1 MNGLKVMLYRQL
13 SAAWH
18 YRWQAVLFAWLV
30 CAVGWAAVFA
40 IPNQY
45 ESSARMY
52 VDADAVLTPL
62 LRGLAVDT
70 TNAGQVDMLQRTL
83 LSRPNLD
90 KLISKTNLEL
100 ELTNLAD
107 REQMIDRLSTEI
119 KITPQ
124 TRNLFTIN
132 YRNKSPRLAY
142 DVVRTMLAT
151 FVESKT
157 GTNRSEVETAT
168 KFLSEQIA
176 SYERQL
182 RDAERRRAE
191 FKTKYIDLLPPD
203 GGGMNRLDAQNN
215 AVRTLQGQLQ
225 DGLAR
230 REALSRELT
239 TTAPMVV
246 TETDP
251 AVQANPGMSANAGRL
266 RDAERTLA
274 ELRLRYTEANPDVI
288 AQRNLVASIRAGGLG
303 PDPGSPAPV
312 STPGRSRSAPNPVYE
327 QLKVRLVEN
336 DAVIA
341 SLQRQIAEGLKERD
355 RLQDIARGAPGL
367 AAEYT
372 NLNRDYDVL
381 RKNYDDL
388 TTRREA
394 MRISTAADAE
404 GDKVKIQVI
413 DPPTVPQIPVAPKR
427 ILLIS
432 GVLFA
437 ALGAGGAL
445 AFLLVQMDQSF
456 HSLEDLR
463 MLGFPVVG
471 GVSMLAASVPFS
483 RRLIGV
489 ASFALAL
496 AVPAVVYGGLLIRLL
511 KPGGTI

>member
-1 MNGLKVMLYRQL
+1 MIRRQL
-13 SAAWH
+13 TSAWH
-18 YRWQAVLFAWLV
+18 YRWQAILFTWLV
-30 CAVGWAAVFA
+30 CAIGWAGVFA

-90 KLISKTNLEL
+90 KLISKTDLEL

-107 REQMIDRLSTEI
+107 REQLIDRLATEI
-119 KITPQ
+119 RISPQ
-124 TRNLFTIN
+124 TRNLFTIT

-157 GTNRSEVETAT
+157 GSNRSEIESAN
-168 KFLSEQIA
+168 KFLNDQIA

-182 RDAERRRAE
+182 RDAERRRAD
-191 FKTKYIDLLPPD
+191 FKARYVDVLPGD
-203 GGGMNRLDAQNN
+203 GGVSRLDQQNGV
-215 AVRTLQGQLQ
+215 VRQLQGQLQ
-225 DGLAR
+225 DALAR
-230 REALSRELT
+230 RDTLT
-239 TTAPMVV
+239 QNLAQVPQQLV

-251 AVQANPGMSANAGRL
+251 ATGPGGTGYVNQRL
-266 RDAERTLA
+266 VAAEQQLA
-274 ELRLRYTEANPDVI
+274 ELRLKYTENNPDVI
-288 AQRNLVASIRAGGLG
+288 SARQLVASIKSGALG
-303 PDPGSPAPV
+303 PDPRAPAPV
-312 STPGRSRSAPNPVYE
+312 ATTSTPARTRTAPNPVYE

-336 DAVIA
+336 EAIIA
-341 SLQRQIAEGLKERD
+341 SLQRQIGDALKERD

-367 AAEYT
+367 QAEYL
-372 NLNRDYDVL
+372 NMNRDYDVL

-388 TTRREA
+388 SARRES

-413 DPPTVPQIPVAPKR
+413 DPPTVPQTPVAPKR
-427 ILLIS
+427 ILLVS
-432 GVLFA
+432 GVLLAGLAAGA
-437 ALGAGGAL
+437 ALAV
-445 AFLLVQMDQSF
+445 LLVQMDQSF

-463 MLGFPVVG
+463 EMGFPVVG

-483 RRLIGV
+483 RRLFAV
-489 ASFALAL
+489 ASFSMAL
-496 AVPAVVYGGLLIRLL
+496 AVPAIVYGGLMIRLL
-511 KPGGTI
+511 RPGGTI

>member
-1 MNGLKVMLYRQL
+1 MNGLRILVYRQL
-13 SAAWH
+13 TAAWH

-70 TNAGQVDMLQRTL
+70 TNSGQVDMLQRTL

-107 REQMIDRLSTEI
+107 REQMIDRLGTEI
-119 KITPQ
+119 RITPQ
-124 TRNLFTIN
+124 TRNLFSIT

-168 KFLSEQIA
+168 KFLTDQIA

-191 FKTKYIDLLPPD
+191 FRTRYIDLLPGD
-203 GGGMNRLDAQNN
+203 GGVNKLDAQNGS
-215 AVRTLQGQLQ
+215 VRLLQGQLQ
-225 DGLAR
+225 DALAR
-230 REALSRELT
+230 RETLAKELST
-239 TTAPMVV
+239 TSPMVV
-246 TETDP
+246 TETDA
-251 AVQANPGMSANAGRL
+251 AVAGVTAGSVRL
-266 RDAERTLA
+266 REAERVLA
-274 ELRLRYTEANPDVI
+274 ELRLKYTEANPDVI
-288 AQRNLVASIRAGGLG
+288 SQRNLIASIKSGAMGPEPGAPTSSAGT
-303 PDPGSPAPV
+303 PA
-312 STPGRSRSAPNPVYE
+312 RSRSAPNPVFE

-336 DAVIA
+336 DAVVS

-367 AAEYT
+367 AAEFT

-381 RKNYDDL
+381 KRNYDDL
-388 TTRREA
+388 TSRRES

-413 DPPTVPQIPVAPKR
+413 DPPSVPQIPVAPKR
-427 ILLIS
+427 ILLVS
-432 GVLFA
+432 GVLAA
-437 ALGAGGAL
+437 ALGAGSAL

-463 MLGFPVVG
+463 ELGFPVVG

-483 RRLIGV
+483 RRLIAV
-489 ASFALAL
+489 SSFGLAL
-496 AVPAVVYGGLLIRLL
+496 AVPAVVYGGLMIRLL